1 MRSKFSDQ
9 IPVNSLL
16 LTSECGKTTIK
27 FIHTTE
33 GRGLGRTGMHLSTF
47 LAVHRCLFKT
57 TSAQPTSTS
66 WIGRK
71 EAGLGM
77 AIAIIATSLVTPA
90 WANQPRLN
98 DVSPPGQHRAA
109 VFQLLFVD
117 PIAGDDRSDGG
128 QRSPLRSITRAVQLA
143 QPNTVI
149 LLAAGTY
156 SAQTGERF
164 PITLPPN
171 VSLQEN
177 PASEERGVTIQGDVV
192 GGQLSPT
199 IVTSRV
205 TENPTAA
212 VNRAAAASTPTA
224 SSFLVLTG
232 DYPPGTLAPRSQFRP
247 TTRSSAAL
255 PNPERPNAALP
266 NTELP
271 NTVVVPAS
279 PFRTTSSA
287 GRTTSSAVTSRA
299 DSAPIAPVRGVSISV
314 RPPTVAPSPTAHE
327 PMTAPPVAPPSRRV
341 ASSAQSSVA
350 IPIPVPPPVSSGRY
364 RLPGG
369 VNASQ
374 GGMGTAASTPPQ
386 AILNFQASVEVP
398 VSAPAGQVATAE
410 RQSFSSRRDR
420 ASRTA
425 ARSSPA
431 PRYDL
436 LPVPDPNAPLGNIG
450 TLPTITVSGAGAG
463 ALRRSPPT
471 TPVASRAAELGLRYR
486 VVVNARDRSVQERV
500 LQLFPAAFLTY
511 DDDQDVV
518 MQVGAFNERDNAE
531 EVETVLDQNG
541 IRARVERVD

>member
-1 MRSKFSDQ
+1 
-9 IPVNSLL
+9 
-16 LTSECGKTTIK
+16 
-27 FIHTTE
+27 
-33 GRGLGRTGMHLSTF
+33 MHLSTF
-47 LAVHRCLFKT
+47 LAVQRCLFKN

-66 WIGRK
+66 WIGRT
-71 EAGLGM
+71 EAGLGV

-90 WANQPRLN
+90 WANQPRIS
-98 DVSPPGQHRAA
+98 DVLPPSQNRAA

-117 PIAGDDRSDGG
+117 PIAGNDRSDGG

-143 QPNTVI
+143 QSNTVI

-164 PITLPPN
+164 PITLPPT

-205 TENPTAA
+205 AENPTAA
-212 VNRAAAASTPTA
+212 VNRTPAAATPAA
-224 SSFLVLTG
+224 SSFSVLTG

-247 TTRSSAAL
+247 TTRS
-255 PNPERPNAALP
+255 NAALP

-271 NTVVVPAS
+271 NAELPNTVTVPAS
-279 PFRTTSSA
+279 PFRTTRSA
-287 GRTTSSAVTSRA
+287 ATSQAGST
-299 DSAPIAPVRGVSISV
+299 PIAPVRGAPISV
-314 RPPTVAPSPTAHE
+314 RPPTLAPSPTAHE
-327 PMTAPPVAPPSRRV
+327 QVTAQPVAPPPRRV
-341 ASSAQSSVA
+341 APSAQSSVA
-350 IPIPVPPPVSSGRY
+350 IPILVPPPASFGRY
-364 RLPGG
+364 RLLGG

-386 AILNFQASVEVP
+386 SILNFQASVEVP
-398 VSAPAGQVATAE
+398 VSAPASPEATE

-425 ARSSPA
+425 ARPSPA

-463 ALRRSPPT
+463 AVRRSPPT
-471 TPVASRAAELGLRYR
+471 TPVASRAAELGLSYR

-500 LQLFPAAFLTY
+500 LQLFPGAFLTY
-511 DDDQDVV
+511 DDDQDIV

>member
-1 MRSKFSDQ
+1 
-9 IPVNSLL
+9 
-16 LTSECGKTTIK
+16 
-27 FIHTTE
+27 
-33 GRGLGRTGMHLSTF
+33 MHLSTF
-47 LAVHRCLFKT
+47 LAVQRCLFKN

-66 WIGRK
+66 WIGRT
-71 EAGLGM
+71 EAGLGV

-90 WANQPRLN
+90 WANQPRIS
-98 DVSPPGQHRAA
+98 DVSPSSQNRAA

-117 PIAGDDRSDGG
+117 PIAGNDRSDGG

-143 QPNTVI
+143 QSNTVI

-164 PITLPPN
+164 PITLPPT

-177 PASEERGVTIQGDVV
+177 PASEERGVTIQGNVV

-205 TENPTAA
+205 AENPTAA
-212 VNRAAAASTPTA
+212 INRTPAAATPA
-224 SSFLVLTG
+224 APSFLVLTG

-247 TTRSSAAL
+247 TTRS
-255 PNPERPNAALP
+255 NAALRNTQLP
-266 NTELP
+266 NAELPNADLP
-271 NTVVVPAS
+271 NTVAVPAS
-279 PFRTTSSA
+279 SFRTTSSA
-287 GRTTSSAVTSRA
+287 ATSQA
-299 DSAPIAPVRGVSISV
+299 DSTPIAPVRGVPISV
-314 RPPTVAPSPTAHE
+314 RPPTVAPSPTAQAQV
-327 PMTAPPVAPPSRRV
+327 TAQPVTPPSRRV
-341 ASSAQSSVA
+341 APSAQSSVA
-350 IPIPVPPPVSSGRY
+350 IPILVPPPAASGRY

-386 AILNFQASVEVP
+386 SILNFQASVEVP
-398 VSAPAGQVATAE
+398 VSAPARPEATE

-425 ARSSPA
+425 ARPSPA
-431 PRYDL
+431 PRYNL

-463 ALRRSPPT
+463 AVRRSPPT

-500 LQLFPAAFLTY
+500 LQLFPGAFLTY
-511 DDDQDVV
+511 DDDQAVV

-531 EVETVLDQNG
+531 DVETVLDQNG